1 LLGDSNRQVRK
12 LAATVRTDYSA
23 WANQGKQEEETL
35 IPCEEAS

>member
-1 LLGDSNRQVRK
+1 LLGRSGNSGTPPP
-12 LAATVRTDYSA
+12 ATVRTDYSA